1 MIMEFE
7 ITRKVS
13 VSDQDIDD
21 ILCTALEGGINY
33 WVDSYRIKTNPGN
46 CKYVS
51 DVVSKGGTIE
61 IDVIDDETHELNLEK
76 FQKGIEMFLNEYP
89 NKIDVDCCID
99 PGDIDACDADCI
111 VQYALFNE
119 LVYS

>member
-21 ILCTALEGGINY
+21 ILCTALEVGINY

-61 IDVIDDETHELNLEK
+61 IDVIDDETHELNKEK
-76 FQKGIEMFLNEYP
+76 LQKGIEMFLNEYP
-89 NKIDVDCCID
+89 NKIDVDGCID
-99 PGDIDACDADCI
+99 PGDIDAYDADCI